1 MNAQK
6 RSPATLAE
14 YLKSAQYEFWYPE
27 QTAFVLRHV
36 EQIEAVYRQLLSG
49 KVNPEKSTLKT
60 AAREGVQA

>member
-14 YLKSAQYEFWYPE
+14 YLKSAEAEFWYPE
-27 QTAFVLRHV
+27 QTAFVLRHI

-49 KVNPEKSTLKT
+49 KPLLIEASSRPC
-60 AAREGVQA
+60 REHSEV